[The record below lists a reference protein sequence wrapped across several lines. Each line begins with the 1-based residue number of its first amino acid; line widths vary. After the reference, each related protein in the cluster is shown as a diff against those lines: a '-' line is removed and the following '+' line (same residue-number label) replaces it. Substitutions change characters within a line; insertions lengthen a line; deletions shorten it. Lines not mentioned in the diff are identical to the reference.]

1 MSNKDIIFSVKVFI
15 GSLRPH
21 QYGGFS
27 PWGCSDLMDIELIGL
42 SIATSLVNKVQC
54 KPITCFVFSWR
65 SSYIGL
71 LQYSTTSVCWFRPTQ
86 FSSFHRERVRKLKTL
101 IRERLENT
109 LHAWRRVLLSSI
121 FVPPDP
127 LGVKKWGDMTPP
139 SSYGCAAPEVLPYHT
154 FTAVLAAALVYCI
167 VRAF

>member
-1 MSNKDIIFSVKVFI
+1 MSNKDIIFSVKV
-15 GSLRPH
+15 
-21 QYGGFS
+21 YGGRCDLIS
-27 PWGCSDLMDIELIGL
+27 TGDSHPWVRSDLMGIELKGL
-42 SIATSLVNKVQC
+42 LIATSLVNKFQC

-65 SSYIGL
+65 SSDIGL